1 MIAGKPTVHGF
12 FEKKTCTWQYLVGDP
27 TTLTAAIID
36 PVLDYDASTQVIT
49 THTADSILALVKEL
63 GYKVEMVLET
73 HIHADHLSAA
83 SYLQNRLCR
92 SEGYEPFIGI
102 GKRIGKVQKIFGQ
115 RYGIPEREYQR
126 AFEKLFDDD
135 ETFSIGELSATAIH
149 LPGHTPDHLGY
160 QIGDNVFCGD
170 SLFHPDIGTARCD
183 FPGGSADQLYHS
195 VRKLLDLPDHV
206 KIWSG
211 HDYPSEGRDAIAWT
225 SVKAQKQKNKH
236 LKAGVSEEEF
246 VKLRKERDAG
256 LAEPRLIHPSLQI
269 NMRAG
274 RLPEATE
281 SGHRMLHLPLRL
293 EAEGW

>member
-92 SEGYEPFIGI
+92 SEGYEPFIGV
-102 GKRIGKVQKIFGQ
+102 GKAHWKKCRRFLVKDMESQNENTNVLLK
-115 RYGIPEREYQR
+115 
-126 AFEKLFDDD
+126 KLFDDD
-135 ETFSIGELSATAIH
+135 ETFSIGELRATAIH

-160 QIGDNVFCGD
+160 QIGV
-170 SLFHPDIGTARCD
+170 
-183 FPGGSADQLYHS
+183 SAIMLT
-195 VRKLLDLPDHV
+195 
-206 KIWSG
+206 
-211 HDYPSEGRDAIAWT
+211 T
-225 SVKAQKQKNKH
+225 SA
-236 LKAGVSEEEF
+236 
-246 VKLRKERDAG
+246 
-256 LAEPRLIHPSLQI
+256 
-269 NMRAG
+269 M
-274 RLPEATE
+274 T
-281 SGHRMLHLPLRL
+281 
-293 EAEGW
+293 

>member
-1 MIAGKPTVHGF
+1 MIVGKPTVHGF

-160 QIGDNVFCGD
+160 QIGG
-170 SLFHPDIGTARCD
+170 
-183 FPGGSADQLYHS
+183 
-195 VRKLLDLPDHV
+195 
-206 KIWSG
+206 
-211 HDYPSEGRDAIAWT
+211 
-225 SVKAQKQKNKH
+225 
-236 LKAGVSEEEF
+236 
-246 VKLRKERDAG
+246 
-256 LAEPRLIHPSLQI
+256 
-269 NMRAG
+269 
-274 RLPEATE
+274 
-281 SGHRMLHLPLRL
+281 
-293 EAEGW
+293 